1 MSPPL
6 GLPHVHHRSCDSTN
20 ERARALALAG
30 APHGTLVT
38 ADEQAAG
45 RGRHGRRWS
54 APPGTAVLMS
64 LIVRGLGERHALLPL
79 GAAVAACEAC
89 EALAGVSCAIKWP
102 NDVWIERRKLAG
114 ILIEGRPGEGWAVV
128 GIGLNVTA
136 TADRL
141 PPELRGSATSLRI
154 AAGDSAPTVSET
166 LGALLDALPRWLERD
181 PPAILAAWRERDALL
196 GERVRWPGGEGTA
209 AGVDDSGALL
219 VDTADGRATLDA
231 GEVHLLR

>member
-1 MSPPL
+1 MSPPF
-6 GLPHVHHRSCDSTN
+6 GLPHVHHRICDSTN

-79 GAAVAACEAC
+79 GAAVATCEAC
-89 EALAGVSCAIKWP
+89 EALAPVSCEIKWP

-114 ILIEGRPGEGWAVV
+114 ILIEGRPGEGWAVI
-128 GIGLNVTA
+128 GIGLNVAA

-141 PPELRGSATSLRI
+141 PPELRDNATSLRI
-154 AAGDSAPTVSET
+154 VAGDSAPTVSAT
-166 LGALLDALPRWLERD
+166 LDALLDALGRWLECESA
-181 PPAILAAWRERDALL
+181 AILGAWRERDGLR
-196 GERVRWPGGEGTA
+196 GELVRWQGGEGRA

-219 VDTADGRATLDA
+219 VETADGRVALDA